1 MLADWVKETTSTTG
15 TGATITLTGAV
26 ASFVR
31 FQDFVPVGAT
41 VTVAIK
47 DGNNRELV
55 ECTLATSTTL
65 TRTRG
70 ISKLESGTP
79 SKNHATFLSLTSS
92 AEVGIAL
99 AAEMAGGS
107 ASGLGSNTF
116 GNTIAKR
123 VASAA
128 PMLGSTSTFAM
139 SANTLYL
146 SPYRLDAGMTLAA
159 LTTYITSG
167 AAGGNLAIGV
177 WAMAVDGSPGTLLGS
192 TTGVSTTSTGIVRGT
207 VSQSNVHLSPGWYW
221 VGLLSDSTPTIAVI
235 SGAVMCPIGSHN
247 SDSRLALSRL
257 FASVTYAS
265 GLPSPPTSLST
276 TMSNS
281 GGVLHILLESV

>member
-31 FQDFVPVGAT
+31 FQDFLPVGSI
-41 VTVAIK
+41 VTVSIE
-47 DGNNRELV
+47 DGNNREMV
-55 ECTLATSTTL
+55 ECTLTTTTTL

-70 ISKLESGTP
+70 IAKLESGTP
-79 SKNHATFLSLTSS
+79 SKNHATFLTLTSS
-92 AEVGIAL
+92 AKVGIAL
-99 AAEMAGGS
+99 AAENAGGS
-107 ASGLGSNTF
+107 ASGISSNTY
-116 GNTIAKR
+116 GALISKR

-128 PMLGSTSTFAM
+128 PVLATTSTFAM
-139 SANTLYL
+139 VANTLYI
-146 SPYRLDAGMTLAA
+146 SPFRLDAGMTVAA

-177 WAMAVDGSPGTLLGS
+177 WARASDGSPGVLLAS

-207 VSQSNVHLSPGWYW
+207 VSQSNVHLSPDWYW
-221 VGLLSDSTPTIAVI
+221 VGLLSDSTPTVAVTSGAVI
-235 SGAVMCPIGSHN
+235 SPIGSHA

-257 FASVTYAS
+257 SASVTYAS

-276 TMSNS
+276 TMSNA